1 MIGITMI
8 GEYSEIILDSRY
20 DMEKRYKKEKRSE
33 GE

>member
-8 GEYSEIILDSRY
+8 GDYFDIISDSRY
-20 DMEKRYKKEKRSE
+20 DMENRYKKEKRSE